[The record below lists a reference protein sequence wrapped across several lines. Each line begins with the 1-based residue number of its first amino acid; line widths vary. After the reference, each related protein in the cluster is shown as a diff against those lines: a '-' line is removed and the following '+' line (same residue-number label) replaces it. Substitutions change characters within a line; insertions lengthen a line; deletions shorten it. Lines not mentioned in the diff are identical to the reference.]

1 MGCNNNQEPKT
12 TTKKAPGQA
21 KIRSV
26 KSSALLEPPIVG
38 PDLDSHY
45 VNPMLTSS
53 KGKDKGVS
61 ATTDDA
67 KEFDQS
73 PPSYSD
79 QAKPLPAKS

>member
-1 MGCNNNQEPKT
+1 MGCCDNQEPKT

-53 KGKDKGVS
+53 KGKDQGAS
-61 ATTDDA
+61 AASDNA
-67 KEFDQS
+67 KA
-73 PPSYSD
+73 SD
-79 QAKPLPAKS
+79 